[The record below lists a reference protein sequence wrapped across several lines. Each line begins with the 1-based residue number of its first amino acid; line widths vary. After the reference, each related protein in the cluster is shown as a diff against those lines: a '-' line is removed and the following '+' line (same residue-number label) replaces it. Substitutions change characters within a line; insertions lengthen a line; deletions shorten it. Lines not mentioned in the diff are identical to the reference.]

1 MKMDR
6 ASVQSSLHQL
16 QDDVRPIGDLGAA
29 LARVAD
35 ATQHLFEAD
44 GAGIMVIDDEQ
55 ALAYVQT
62 PDEGATRLEQ
72 AQRDLGQ
79 GPCVDCLVLV
89 HLVQTDDVQSDA
101 RWPELGD
108 RLEGSGVRAVL
119 GVPISIA
126 GGPVGSLNVY
136 RSEPASWDDSE
147 VDAIRAFAAVIEDLV
162 GSALLARS
170 NEQLAQQLQQ
180 ALQSRTVI
188 ERAVGFL
195 MATDGVD
202 AVTAFDGLRR
212 SAREQRRKVVDL
224 AAEVVGTTPPSS

>member
-6 ASVQSSLHQL
+6 ASVQASLHQL

-62 PDEGATRLEQ
+62 PDEERHDSSRHSGI
-72 AQRDLGQ
+72 LGQ
-79 GPCVDCLVLV
+79 GPCVRLPRPGPPRPDRRSSRPTPAGPSWAIV
-89 HLVQTDDVQSDA
+89 SRA
-101 RWPELGD
+101 LGCE
-108 RLEGSGVRAVL
+108 RCWG
-119 GVPISIA
+119 PISIA

-147 VDAIRAFAAVIEDLV
+147 VDAIRAFAAIVEDLV

>member
-1 MKMDR
+1 MQ
-6 ASVQSSLHQL
+6 ASLHQL

-89 HLVQTDDVQSDA
+89 HLVQTDDVQTDD

-119 GVPISIA
+119 GVPISISGRTGRLPERLPERA
-126 GGPVGSLNVY
+126 GLV
-136 RSEPASWDDSE
+136 DDSE
-147 VDAIRAFAAVIEDLV
+147 VDAIRAFAAIVEDLV

-195 MATDGVD
+195 MATEGVD

-212 SAREQRRKVVDL
+212 SAREQRRKVVDV